1 MLNAQQIENLPVS
14 GRNFLDLA
22 QLEPGVQI
30 QDGQNFDPTK
40 AGYSSISFGGR
51 FGRTARINV
60 DGVDVSDETVGTTTA
75 DIPASAIDEF
85 QLSQSSLDL
94 SQDLTSSGAV
104 NVTTKSG
111 TNAYHGEGFY
121 YIRDHNFAAKAPGG
135 NDNYFQR
142 HQYGGRFGGPII
154 KNRLFFFADGER
166 TKQDSLAG
174 VLLSGTPFDA
184 FSGGFSQPFRE
195 NNLVGKLDY
204 NLGGSAKAFYRYSY
218 FSNLLAATFGLGF
231 SVYDNKDVTRQHVVG
246 LDLAKGTFSHSFRFS
261 YLKFQNQIADATL
274 TNPSL
279 PLCCTGLELSS
290 SSFFVGPNLLA
301 PQSTPQSNHQIKYDG
316 SKILHAHTL
325 RYGIAFNHLQG
336 GGFADFYGTA
346 PRVSWTASTGP
357 VGSFPGGASNPLNYP
372 VQRLRVGNGQGFNT
386 LDPALGF
393 PAGGLGPDNRIGIYI
408 GDSWK
413 IKPNFTL
420 SAGLRYD
427 RDTGRTDSDLPAD
440 AAINA
445 VFPGQGNRVK
455 QANLNFAPQLGLAW
469 DPKSNGKTVIRAG
482 IGLFYENVIWN
493 NVLFDRPL
501 RLQTGAFNAVT
512 SACFRGQPQPVPV
525 SKSTDPSGFISPVG
539 ICNQPVGAVIPQIM
553 SFWQTVLAGNPL
565 DLKAPNPNYIGNF
578 LTAGQGSG
586 GNTGLFAP
594 NYKTPR
600 SLQMNIGIQREI
612 RHGMVFSADFLRNV
626 ETHTLLSI
634 DQNSDGDIR
643 TFNPAAAQQA
653 IALTNTS
660 FSSCTTVACAIA
672 HGATIDDYVN
682 NGLGSSSDIGGVGCN
697 QPAANGG
704 LGHPCAFGGKNPN
717 QASFFSL
724 QPIGRSDYNALQMK
738 LAQNVS
744 NPMKWIK
751 AANLQISYSL
761 SRFRNSGGLQ
771 LTGTPGD
778 SDQDFVLQTADNN
791 SPGRYYGPALL
802 DRTHQI
808 SFGGFVDAPGGF
820 RIGLISHFYSPLA
833 SAIVV
838 PGTGDIGDIFR
849 TDFTGDGTI
858 GDPLPGTHFGQFDR
872 GVDAGSLNNLI
883 NNYNNNIANQPT
895 PAGQTLIQAGLMTAA
910 ELQALGGVA
919 SHVCLAPPAVDPS
932 CSSNTPGSQVNFT
945 WLRAMDLKLAWRHTF
960 AERYTIEPSV
970 GFYNLP
976 NFSNFNLPPNT
987 MNGLLSGAGSGAI
1000 NGTTK
1005 ADNESFRVGNG
1016 TGVYSLGAQ
1025 RQIEFGMRFTF

>member
-1 MLNAQQIENLPVS
+1 
-14 GRNFLDLA
+14 
-22 QLEPGVQI
+22 
-30 QDGQNFDPTK
+30 
-40 AGYSSISFGGR
+40 
-51 FGRTARINV
+51 
-60 DGVDVSDETVGTTTA
+60 
-75 DIPASAIDEF
+75 
-85 QLSQSSLDL
+85 
-94 SQDLTSSGAV
+94 
-104 NVTTKSG
+104 
-111 TNAYHGEGFY
+111 
-121 YIRDHNFAAKAPGG
+121 
-135 NDNYFQR
+135 
-142 HQYGGRFGGPII
+142 
-154 KNRLFFFADGER
+154 
-166 TKQDSLAG
+166 
-174 VLLSGTPFDA
+174 
-184 FSGGFSQPFRE
+184 
-195 NNLVGKLDY
+195 
-204 NLGGSAKAFYRYSY
+204 
-218 FSNLLAATFGLGF
+218 
-231 SVYDNKDVTRQHVVG
+231 
-246 LDLAKGTFSHSFRFS
+246 
-261 YLKFQNQIADATL
+261 
-274 TNPSL
+274 
-279 PLCCTGLELSS
+279 
-290 SSFFVGPNLLA
+290 
-301 PQSTPQSNHQIKYDG
+301 
-316 SKILHAHTL
+316 
-325 RYGIAFNHLQG
+325 
-336 GGFADFYGTA
+336 
-346 PRVSWTASTGP
+346 
-357 VGSFPGGASNPLNYP
+357 
-372 VQRLRVGNGQGFNT
+372 
-386 LDPALGF
+386 
-393 PAGGLGPDNRIGIYI
+393 IYI

-945 WLRAMDLKLAWRHTF
+945 WLRAMDLKL
-960 AERYTIEPSV
+960 
-970 GFYNLP
+970 
-976 NFSNFNLPPNT
+976 
-987 MNGLLSGAGSGAI
+987 
-1000 NGTTK
+1000 
-1005 ADNESFRVGNG
+1005 
-1016 TGVYSLGAQ
+1016 
-1025 RQIEFGMRFTF
+1025 